1 MPETDLSQELKRR
14 ILETK
19 EREASEVS
27 IDDDDFNDDDALP
40 DVSALS
46 YHYYEEVIPYD
57 KIYEYCKDNKLK
69 ITEIQIADVIQQ
81 FNDYIATLPSKDYNT
96 IANFIKCGSQ
106 LLRYKSAELVF
117 FSDNSQMD
125 DYEENVE
132 TTTSHGKIFYADEY
146 AMFREVSEQLALRE
160 RLNRF
165 YRRPVYRRRDY
176 KPILKNADVDK
187 FVESFEEF
195 LETVE
200 YPEEI
205 TEVKV
210 IERERFTETDMIK
223 RIILLI
229 REKKIISL
237 FDLFEP
243 DFSKLEVINSFLAV
257 LEVLKRHVAISVQE
271 KRGSNII
278 LKHTPETDE
287 VDLDNT
293 ESFADVEYKYK
304 ESVTDVE

>member
-1 MPETDLSQELKRR
+1 MSEIDLSQDLKRR
-14 ILETK
+14 MLENK
-19 EREASEVS
+19 EIETDEE
-27 IDDDDFNDDDALP
+27 DFHDDDALP

-57 KIYEYCKDNKLK
+57 KIYEYCKDKKLK
-69 ITEIQIADVIQQ
+69 ITEIQISDVIQQ
-81 FNDYIATLPSKDYNT
+81 FNDYIATLPAKDYNT

-125 DYEENVE
+125 DYEEIVE

-146 AMFREVSEQLALRE
+146 SLFREVSEKLALRE

-165 YRRPVYRRRDY
+165 YRRPVYRRKDY

-205 TEVKV
+205 SEVK
-210 IERERFTETDMIK
+210 IIKRERFTVTDMIK

-237 FDLFEP
+237 FDLFEK
-243 DFSKLEVINSFLAV
+243 DFSKLEVINAFLAV
-257 LEVLKRHVAISVQE
+257 LEVLKKHVAISVQE
-271 KRGSNII
+271 RRGTNII
-278 LKHTPETDE
+278 LKHTPETDK
-287 VDLDNT
+287 VDLDNK
-293 ESFADVEYKYK
+293 ESFADVE
-304 ESVTDVE
+304 